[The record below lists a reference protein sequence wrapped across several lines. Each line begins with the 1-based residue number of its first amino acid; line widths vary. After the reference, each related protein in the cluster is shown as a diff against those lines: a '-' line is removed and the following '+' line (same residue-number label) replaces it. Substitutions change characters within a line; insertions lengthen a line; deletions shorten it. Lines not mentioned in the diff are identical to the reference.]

1 MTAALAAAD
10 CGISVAE
17 AHSAA
22 AQTAAVVVTSGG
34 LTRVADAIGLS
45 RGIGR
50 IARQNLALALVY
62 SGLMLPAAVFGAI
75 GPAFAAAAMLASSVS
90 VVLNSQRLTGRPSGH
105 SSSPGFDRPPDILPP
120 ARYNPENR
128 GNFMSRI
135 SRRTLTFLPF
145 LLLAACGAPE
155 TRFKSY
161 DGPPVT
167 RIVVNKGERRMY
179 LMSGGTVLKAYDV
192 GLGNEPVGTK
202 RFEGDGKTP
211 EGVYFID
218 RVNPDSAYHLSLG
231 VSYPNIRDTA
241 HVQSQGRDPGGDIFI
256 HGWGPKA
263 TALRRAIAT
272 GPPAA
277 SRSGTTRSRRS
288 MRW

>member
-1 MTAALAAAD
+1 
-10 CGISVAE
+10 
-17 AHSAA
+17 
-22 AQTAAVVVTSGG
+22 
-34 LTRVADAIGLS
+34 
-45 RGIGR
+45 
-50 IARQNLALALVY
+50 
-62 SGLMLPAAVFGAI
+62 
-75 GPAFAAAAMLASSVS
+75 
-90 VVLNSQRLTGRPSGH
+90 
-105 SSSPGFDRPPDILPP
+105 
-120 ARYNPENR
+120 
-128 GNFMSRI
+128 MSRI

-155 TRFKSY
+155 TKFKSY

-167 RIVVNKGERRMY
+167 QIVVNKGERRMY

-241 HVQSQGRDPGGDIFI
+241 HAQSQGRDPGGDIFI
-256 HGWGPKA
+256 HGWGPEGHRLA
-263 TALRRAIAT
+263 PGNRDWTAGCIAVRDDEIEEIY
-272 GPPAA
+272 AMVK
-277 SRSGTTRSRRS
+277 SGIPIVING
-288 MRW
+288 